1 MSFYP
6 IKRNAGFEATM
17 TARNILLKPLHG
29 QQRSCV
35 RIANKDGGLATVV
48 VEHLQTDGEFVG
60 IARCKHL
67 DFGPNLDSSLGLGE
81 RVPIEV
87 NRNHLAEWD
96 GERPLRAGDYHAV
109 GINEPP
115 VYDEAAC
122 FADVGEGEAS
132 GLAQSDANGVVID
145 DNGLRLHRAEGEERQ
160 DERAED

>member
-1 MSFYP
+1 M
-6 IKRNAGFEATM
+6 AGV
-17 TARNILLKPLHG
+17 AR
-29 QQRSCV
+29 
-35 RIANKDGGLATVV
+35 A
-48 VEHLQTDGEFVG
+48 E
-60 IARCKHL
+60 
-67 DFGPNLDSSLGLGE
+67 DFDLGPNLDSSLVPVK

-87 NRNHLAEWD
+87 NRDHPAEWD
-96 GERPLRAGDYHAV
+96 GERLLRPGDYDAV

-145 DNGLRLHRAEGEERQ
+145 DNGLRLHRAESEERR